1 MQIVS
6 VVLEDFGAY
15 AGRHEF
21 LVADR
26 GLVLVQ
32 GENRDEP
39 RMNSNGAAKS
49 TLFEA
54 IDWAL
59 FGLPSKGDHA
69 DSVIHEGSTTCAV
82 HVEVKDDSGAVGLVQ
97 RQRPSSVAFYVDGVQ
112 QTASDGRET
121 QRLINRWLGL
131 DREVFHAAVFF
142 GQEDLERFADSK
154 DAQRMEILSRV
165 IPELGQI
172 DILLERAKD
181 RRKAQTP
188 IKAEAQRVVDSIES
202 QIAALERYDFGESIS
217 RWEADR
223 KNRVLGLRN
232 ELAAKEKRHME
243 LAPIAVVLPQRQ
255 AFLADL
261 ERQQKVVM
269 PTTIEGLD
277 AARNSLGYFREQRAS
292 LEGAKRQFEAQ
303 LAQIKNTG
311 TGRCPACGTIV
322 SQEHLGYETHRLQ
335 GEIQSRLQNM
345 SSINDN
351 IALLQREESE
361 LLRRLDHAVTEA
373 KQHQQAQMEQI
384 SASKIAV
391 QEAMAAQKEVVQI
404 VEAAQALERRIG
416 VEETADNP
424 FLGQKHETEAK
435 LIQLKADWRQ
445 AKAIEGEIAVAAQA
459 LDFWIDAFG
468 PHGIKSLILD
478 TKLQELTDASNE
490 WVRLLTG
497 GTMWIRFES
506 QRLGRSTKTLR
517 NAPTIRVF
525 RYQPDGRVVERNYR
539 SWSGGEKRRVSWA
552 VDFGLSRLVARRAAK
567 KWDLLVLDEVFKHV
581 DAAGGEAVVEML
593 TYLQREKS
601 SIFVIEHDST
611 FQSHFGTVITVK
623 KERGRSRIVEANDG
637 QQEDKGK
644 PQGAR
649 DSQEQGRTK
658 EPERGISGSASTKG
672 RKRKRK
678 THPKNEAHG

>member
-6 VVLEDFGAY
+6 VVIEDFGAY

-39 RMNSNGAAKS
+39 RMDSNGAAKS

-54 IDWAL
+54 IDWGL
-59 FGLPSKGDHA
+59 FGVPSKGDHA
-69 DSVIHEGSTTCAV
+69 DSIIHEGSTTCAV
-82 HVEVKDDSGAVGLVQ
+82 HVAVRDDSGAVGLVE
-97 RQRPSSVAFYVDGVQ
+97 RQRPSLLTFYVDGAK
-112 QTASDGRET
+112 QTACDGRET
-121 QRLINRWLGL
+121 QRLINQWLGL
-131 DREVFHAAVFF
+131 DRDVFHAAVFF
-142 GQEDLERFADSK
+142 GQEDLQRFADAK

-165 IPELGQI
+165 IPELGEI

-181 RRKAQTP
+181 RRKVQTP
-188 IKAEAQRVVDSIES
+188 INAEAQRVVDSFEN
-202 QIAALERYDFGESIS
+202 QIAALERYDYAESIAK
-217 RWEADR
+217 WEADR
-223 KNRVLGLRN
+223 QNRVLGLKN
-232 ELAAKEKRHME
+232 ELVVKERRHRE
-243 LAPIAVVLPQRQ
+243 LAPIAMELPERQ
-255 AFLADL
+255 AIVA
-261 ERQQKVVM
+261 EWEQQPRVVV
-269 PTTIEGLD
+269 PTTVDGLD
-277 AARNSLGYFREQRAS
+277 AARNSLIYFREQRAG
-292 LEGAKRQFEAQ
+292 LEGAKKQFEAQ
-303 LAQIKNTG
+303 LVQIKNTG

-322 SQEHLGYETHRLQ
+322 SQEHLGYETQRLQ
-335 GEIQSRLQNM
+335 GEIQMRLQNM

-351 IALLQREESE
+351 ITMLQREESE
-361 LLRRLDHAVTEA
+361 LLRRLDYAVTEA
-373 KQHQQAQMEQI
+373 KQQQKLQMDAI
-384 SASKIAV
+384 VSAKSAV
-391 QEAMAAQKEVVQI
+391 QEAMAAQKEAAQV
-404 VEAAQALERRIG
+404 VEAHQALSRRVD
-416 VEETADNP
+416 VEMAAPNP
-424 FLGQKHETEAK
+424 FVNQQQETQAK
-435 LIQLKADWRQ
+435 LMQLKADWRT
-445 AKAIEGEIAVAAQA
+445 AKALEGETATAMQT

-468 PHGIKSLILD
+468 PHGLKSLILD
-478 TKLQELTDASNE
+478 TKLQELTDAANE

-581 DAAGGEAVVEML
+581 DSAGGEAVVEML

-611 FQSHFGTVITVK
+611 FQSHFETVITVR
-623 KERGRSRIVEANDG
+623 KERGCSRIVEASNE
-637 QQEDKGK
+637 QQESGQIASDSKKEMEAGT
-644 PQGAR
+644 QDGAHGQR
-649 DSQEQGRTK
+649 GRPAK
-658 EPERGISGSASTKG
+658 A

-678 THPKNEAHG
+678 AQPKTEARS